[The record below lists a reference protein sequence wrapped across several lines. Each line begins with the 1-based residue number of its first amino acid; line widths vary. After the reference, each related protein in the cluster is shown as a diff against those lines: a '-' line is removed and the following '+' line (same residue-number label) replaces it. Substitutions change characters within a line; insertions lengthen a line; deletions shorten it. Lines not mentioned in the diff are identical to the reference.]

1 MIAGHT
7 SWTHPPHT
15 QRMFDCSLYQRNR
28 ARNRKDHV
36 PRGIAMALTF
46 GTLLSSQGADAHLSD
61 PFRSLWGNPRYFTRS
76 ASLGQTG
83 TARAPAWSSGRGG
96 RVARA
101 WGTSDRLHDVRGS
114 VRRTL
119 TTLAPG
125 SSASKP
131 VPMPPPA
138 ADPRGAERPRHHG
151 FSPRSGEPSAAFFP
165 RPAPLRVAPR
175 VRRRSA
181 RAPGARRRGAP
192 RRCR

>member
-1 MIAGHT
+1 VCRHRKPLPCWQHDHW
-7 SWTHPPHT
+7 SYELDHPPHT

-83 TARAPAWSSGRGG
+83 TARAPAWSSGRGD

-101 WGTSDRLHDVRGS
+101 WGTSGRLHDVRGS

-125 SSASKP
+125 PSASKP
-131 VPMPPPA
+131 VPMLRPA
-138 ADPRGAERPRHHG
+138 ADPRGPSGDPATGSALGQANRALLLSHG
-151 FSPRSGEPSAAFFP
+151 HDHSA
-165 RPAPLRVAPR
+165 
-175 VRRRSA
+175 
-181 RAPGARRRGAP
+181 
-192 RRCR
+192 

>member
-1 MIAGHT
+1 VCRHRKSLPCGSMIAGHT
-7 SWTHPPHT
+7 SWTHPPHM

-101 WGTSDRLHDVRGS
+101 WGTFDRLHDVRGS
-114 VRRTL
+114 VRRTV
-119 TTLAPG
+119 TTLAPRP
-125 SSASKP
+125 SASKP
-131 VPMPPPA
+131 VPMPRRRRILGARA
-138 ADPRGAERPRHHG
+138 ATPQRIQPSVRRTERCFLPTATTA
-151 FSPRSGEPSAAFFP
+151 PRSAA
-165 RPAPLRVAPR
+165 
-175 VRRRSA
+175 RSTS
-181 RAPGARRRGAP
+181 
-192 RRCR
+192 